1 MKDQKDSLQSRLLD
15 FFSEEDY
22 KPLTVGEIEDVFGF
36 EDADEFKELVKTL
49 VRMEGQG
56 LVVRSRSNRYG
67 LPERMNLLR
76 GKFIGHA
83 KGFGFVTPD
92 IEGMD
97 DVFIPPHEVNGAING
112 DIVLI
117 RVLKE
122 SFGDRREGT
131 VTKVV
136 ERGQTSF
143 VGTFQA
149 NRGFGFVVL
158 DDKKLPMDI
167 FIAKGDT
174 LGAVDGHKVVVE
186 VATWPEDLKSA
197 TGYITKIL
205 GHKND
210 PGVDI
215 LSILY
220 KHDIPPEFPD
230 EVIAAAQRVPD
241 EITEADIEGRRDLRH
256 ETIVTIDGADAKDLD
271 DAVTVTKN
279 GDGTYKLGVHI
290 ADVSYYVT
298 QGSVIDI
305 EAYDRATSVYLTDRV
320 IPMIPHRLSN
330 GICSLN
336 PQVDRLTL
344 SCEMII
350 DANGNVISHEIFQ
363 SVIKTTERMTYKDV
377 YKILV
382 EQDEELITRYESLV
396 PMFKNMA
403 ELSSILRH
411 KREMRGAIDFDFKES
426 KVIVNEDGWPVDIEL
441 RERTVAEK
449 LIEDF
454 MLAANETV
462 AEHFHWM
469 NVPFLYRIHED
480 PKPEKLQRFFEFV
493 TNFGILIKGTGNTV
507 HPKALQD
514 VLKAIDGMPEEPVI
528 STMLLR
534 SMQQAKYYPESLG
547 HFGLSTDFYT
557 HFTSPIRRY
566 PDLIVHRLIRTYLI
580 NKDTSRETIAQWSM
594 AMDEI
599 ADHTSERER
608 RAVDAERDTDSLKK
622 AQYMS
627 DKIGEEFEG
636 IVSSITNFGIF
647 VELPN
652 TIEGLVHISNMTD
665 DYYRFDDR
673 QMIMIGER
681 TNRQFRIGDEVMV
694 RVANVI
700 IEESSIDFE
709 IVGMVTSYGRT
720 RKAAPTVIHA
730 RKNYNDNKGGSGSRR
745 GSRNEDERGGRGGR
759 RGGRNEEERS
769 SRGSRRG
776 GRNEEERSSRDNHRG
791 GRSEEERGKR
801 GERRE
806 NDRDPRGSRKDSSS
820 PGPKKRV
827 KQKQKFYEGI
837 AKKNKKKKSKRK

>member
-1 MKDQKDSLQSRLLD
+1 MKEGICMKDQKDTLQSRLLD
-15 FFSEEDY
+15 FFSKDDY
-22 KPLTVGEIEDVFGF
+22 KPLTVGEIEDEFGF
-36 EDADEFKELVKTL
+36 EDAEEFKELVKTL

-92 IEGMD
+92 VEGMD
-97 DVFIPPHEVNGAING
+97 DVFIPPHEINGAING

-241 EITEADIEGRRDLRH
+241 EITEADLVGRRDLRH

-279 GDGTYKLGVHI
+279 VDGTYKLGVHI

-350 DANGNVISHEIFQ
+350 DANGNVVAHEIFQ

-377 YKILV
+377 YKIL
-382 EQDEELITRYESLV
+382 EEKDEALIERYEPLV

-403 ELSSILRH
+403 ELSGILRR

-426 KVIVNEDGWPVDIEL
+426 KVIVNEEGWPVDIEL

-514 VLKAIDGMPEEPVI
+514 VLKAIEGMPEEPVI

-566 PDLIVHRLIRTYLI
+566 PDLVVHRLIRTYLI

-608 RAVDAERDTDSLKK
+608 RAVDAERDTDALKK
-622 AQYMS
+622 AQYMF

-681 TNRQFRIGDEVMV
+681 TNRQFRIGDEVTV

-730 RKNYNDNKGGSGSRR
+730 RKNYSDNKGGRSRR
-745 GSRNEDERGGRGGR
+745 STRNDEEKGGRGGNR
-759 RGGRNEEERS
+759 RGGRQEDDRGTRS
-769 SRGSRRG
+769 SS
-776 GRNEEERSSRDNHRG
+776 
-791 GRSEEERGKR
+791 KQ

-806 NDRDPRGSRKDSSS
+806 SDRDPRGRRKDDSS

-837 AKKNKKKKSKRK
+837 AKKGKKKKTKRK